1 MQLVGNC
8 FEKYKFTYLE
18 QGFLFLIELF
28 FTTVSWTFTCF
39 NGYNFQRLCFFFPVD
54 VDECQA
60 IPGLCQGG
68 NCINTVGSYECKCP
82 AGHKQSETSHR
93 CEGKTADICT
103 ADCRLLSTLLPG
115 SFWEQKNTWT
125 PENLSA
131 VLGIS
136 KAGKTEMQESFHT
149 LILISK
155 QEWALQALSQVR
167 ECTAVWISDL
177 LPGVQSKEMRNR
189 SYPIFSSTQN
199 SLLVGFFC
207 VCVGCFFFP
216 ADVFWRLF

>member
-1 MQLVGNC
+1 MQLVDNC

-18 QGFLFLIELF
+18 QGFLFLIDLF
-28 FTTVSWTFTCF
+28 FTIWAEPSPVSMAMISSVFA
-39 NGYNFQRLCFFFPVD
+39 FFFPVD

-103 ADCRLLSTLLPG
+103 ASPDCSAHYFQVLSENRKTRKHLRISQQCRVSPRLGKERCKRASTPWSWFPSRNGLY
-115 SFWEQKNTWT
+115 
-125 PENLSA
+125 
-131 VLGIS
+131 
-136 KAGKTEMQESFHT
+136 KAPR
-149 LILISK
+149 
-155 QEWALQALSQVR
+155 QVR

-177 LPGVQSKEMRNR
+177 LPGVQSKEMGNR
-189 SYPIFSSTQN
+189 SYPIFS
-199 SLLVGFFC
+199 
-207 VCVGCFFFP
+207 
-216 ADVFWRLF
+216 